1 MKQRV
6 FLLVIML
13 IVICADVVFSQ
24 GCSQCKLL
32 SEQSSEAGEA
42 SFATNINKG
51 ILLLMAMPYLI
62 LLIFLRKRIIRFFKQ
77 LFSSSK
83 RNVAH

>member
-1 MKQRV
+1 MKKRI
-6 FLLVIML
+6 FLLIIML
-13 IVICADVVFSQ
+13 AIICGDVVFSQ
-24 GCSQCKLL
+24 GCSQCKLI

-77 LFSSSK
+77 RFSTK
-83 RNVAH
+83 ENIAH

>member
-1 MKQRV
+1 MKKRI
-6 FLLVIML
+6 FLLVIVL
-13 IVICADVVFSQ
+13 GIICVDVVFSQ

-51 ILLLMAMPYLI
+51 ILLLMSMPYII
-62 LLIFLRKRIIRFFKQ
+62 LLIVFRKRIVRFFKRF
-77 LFSSSK
+77 LSTK
-83 RNVAH
+83 ENIAH